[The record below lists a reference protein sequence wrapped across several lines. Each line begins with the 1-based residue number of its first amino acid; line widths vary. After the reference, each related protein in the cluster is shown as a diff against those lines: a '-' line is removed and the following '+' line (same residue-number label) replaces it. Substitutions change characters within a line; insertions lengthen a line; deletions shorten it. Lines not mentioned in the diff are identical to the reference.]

1 MEAVDCKMGQ
11 YFQNKKT
18 KEVWTVV
25 SIGCNKYFQNKKTDE
40 TIGSLDDSLFKEV
53 NYLKIVDDKQTLI

>member
-1 MEAVDCKMGQ
+1 MEAVDCRMGAII
-11 YFQNKKT
+11 QNKKT

-25 SIGCNKYFQNKKTDE
+25 SVGCNKYFRNKKTGE

-53 NYLKIVDDKQTLI
+53 PYIEMLDSK

>member
-1 MEAVDCKMGQ
+1 MEAVDYKIGQ
-11 YFQNKKT
+11 YFQNKNT

-25 SIGCNKYFQNKKTDE
+25 SIGCNKYFQNKKTGE

-53 NYLKIVDDKQTLI
+53 NYIKIVENI